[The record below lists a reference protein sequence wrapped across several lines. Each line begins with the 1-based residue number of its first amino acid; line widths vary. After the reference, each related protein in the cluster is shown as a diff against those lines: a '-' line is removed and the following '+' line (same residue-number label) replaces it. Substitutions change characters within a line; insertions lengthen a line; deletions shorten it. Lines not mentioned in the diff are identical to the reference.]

1 MRSLVLREVLHW
13 LPFSI
18 AWHASGLPR
27 EYEGS
32 FSMLDPF
39 PFTGPDPFDLIPI
52 APSDTIFDS
61 LRNLSEEREQ
71 ALIAR
76 ARSGDQAAHDEMLL
90 WVLSPVKRFAA
101 RYYLAFSWEASAS
114 VSPDDL
120 VSEATVRML
129 ERWPAAL
136 AASNPFAYLLSV
148 AYATIRRTMVQ
159 ERSPI
164 RTPYTPG
171 ERPIP
176 VKSLD
181 APLDADSDDT
191 LLDILPVADDT
202 ASAPYDEPDYSL
214 LYQAAARLSER
225 ERAVIAEWYGLY
237 ETAPASMEIILAQ
250 IGRTGMGSYKASALM
265 KLYRL
270 LAPVYAQYC
279 GEGYVQEL
287 RTPGGQV
294 RLSDSQR
301 ARLDAAYAQLQQS
314 GEPITV
320 HALGRAAG
328 INSVYA
334 SNYLYQQGYMP
345 LSKQQRLEAAYA

>member
-1 MRSLVLREVLHW
+1 MLNPSPAIASDALHLVPVTV
-13 LPFSI
+13 
-18 AWHASGLPR
+18 
-27 EYEGS
+27 YD
-32 FSMLDPF
+32 M
-39 PFTGPDPFDLIPI
+39 T
-52 APSDTIFDS
+52 FDS

-76 ARSGDQAAHDEMLL
+76 ARSGDQVARDEIVL

-101 RYYLAFSWEASAS
+101 RYYLAFYWEASAS

-120 VSEATVRML
+120 VSEASLRML

-202 ASAPYDEPDYSL
+202 ASAPYDEEEYTL
-214 LYQAAARLSER
+214 LYEAAARLSER

-237 ETAPASMEIILAQ
+237 ETAPASMETILSQ
-250 IGRTGMGSYKASALM
+250 MGRTGMGSYKASALM

-279 GEGYVQEL
+279 GLGYVQEL

-314 GEPITV
+314 GEPI
-320 HALGRAAG
+320 
-328 INSVYA
+328 
-334 SNYLYQQGYMP
+334 
-345 LSKQQRLEAAYA
+345 